1 MNSKNWEKILGEGE
15 KIVFEFSLAKKYL
28 SFLRFQWMSISF
40 FLLVVFLFCVNST
53 ILFVKILS
61 YFFFFIAF
69 LFFIISLYLPWYLR
83 KTNQFALTNRRIL
96 AKRGWLSVNL
106 ISIPYSKIT
115 DISVTQNFWEKTL
128 FNSGKISIDTAGS
141 SGPEL
146 ILEKI
151 ENPFLIKTK
160 IDDAYSKENKE
171 N

>member
-69 LFFIISLYLPWYLR
+69 LFFIISLCLPWYLR

-115 DISVTQNFWEKTL
+115 DISVTQNFWEKL
-128 FNSGKISIDTAGS
+128 FSIAGKSQSTPQDPLAQS
-141 SGPEL
+141 S
-146 ILEKI
+146 
-151 ENPFLIKTK
+151 F
-160 IDDAYSKENKE
+160 
-171 N
+171 